1 MVSQNG
7 GLKLFR
13 LFGVNVY
20 LHWTWAVAAYFMI
33 QLRYP
38 AYKDVSGGTIW
49 AALEYCALFG
59 IVLMHEFGH
68 ALACKSVG
76 GKADLIV
83 LWPLGGVAFVS
94 PPHRPGA
101 VLWSIFAGPLVNIIL
116 VPVTIGLV
124 YFAGSSADLP
134 EVIYHSLLGQVQ
146 DPDGLSLFLVHLFQV
161 NLLLLIFNL
170 MPIFPLDGGQILQSL
185 LWFAMSY
192 ERSLMIVSIIGLI
205 GGIALAGL
213 ALYIRATWTV
223 IMAGFIIMQAWRG
236 FTISRE
242 IFAQAKSFRPVP
254 PRRPMDKSSAPVP
267 ADTITRRITTETFD
281 EALRRE
287 RFGTSAAKRHNPV
300 PPPLP
305 PDRPGE

>member
-33 QLRYP
+33 KLRTP
-38 AYKDVSGGTIW
+38 AYEQAGVSTYW
-49 AALEYCALFG
+49 AAVEYCALFG

-101 VLWSIFAGPLVNIIL
+101 VLWSIFAGPLVNILL
-116 VPVTIGLV
+116 VPITFAALYFLCGPDALSNFV
-124 YFAGSSADLP
+124 YHLASG
-134 EVIYHSLLGQVQ
+134 
-146 DPDGLSLFLVHLFQV
+146 PDGLSIFLCHILEL
-161 NLLLLIFNL
+161 NILLLIFNL

-185 LWFAMSY
+185 LWFFMSY
-192 ERSLMIVSIIGLI
+192 ERSLMIVSVIGLA

-213 ALYIRATWTV
+213 ALYAQQTWTV

-236 FTISRE
+236 FTISRQ
-242 IFAQAKSFRPVP
+242 IFGQARPMRPVP
-254 PRRPMDKSSAPVP
+254 RQPGGKSSASVP
-267 ADTITRRITTETFD
+267 ADSITHRITTETFD

-287 RFGTSAAKRHNPV
+287 RFGKSASQHHNPL

>member
-33 QLRYP
+33 KLRTP
-38 AYKDVSGGTIW
+38 AYEQAGVKPYW

-116 VPVTIGLV
+116 APITIAAAYYG
-124 YFAGSSADLP
+124 
-134 EVIYHSLLGQVQ
+134 
-146 DPDGLSLFLVHLFQV
+146 PDSGGLSIFLYHLAEI
-161 NLLLLIFNL
+161 NILLLIFNL
-170 MPIFPLDGGQILQSL
+170 MPVFPLDGGQILQSL
-185 LWFAMSY
+185 LWFFMRY
-192 ERSLMIVSIIGLI
+192 ELSLMIVSIIGLM

-213 ALYIRATWTV
+213 AFYDWQTSTQPNSAQHTFTF
-223 IMAGFIIMQAWRG
+223 IMAGFIILQAWRG
-236 FTISRE
+236 FTISRQ
-242 IFAQAKSFRPVP
+242 IFGQARPMRPVP
-254 PRRPMDKSSAPVP
+254 RQAGNKASASVP
-267 ADTITRRITTETFD
+267 ADSTTHRITTETFD

-287 RFGTSAAKRHNPV
+287 RFGKSASQHHNPV

>member
-1 MVSQNG
+1 MVFAFIAHDGEVLDMVSQNG

-13 LFGVNVY
+13 LFGVDVY

-33 QLRYP
+33 KLRYP
-38 AYKDVSGGTIW
+38 AYEHEGASTYW
-49 AALEYCALFG
+49 AAVEYCALFG

-76 GKADLIV
+76 GQADLIV

-116 VPVTIGLV
+116 VPITIAAAYYG
-124 YFAGSSADLP
+124 
-134 EVIYHSLLGQVQ
+134 
-146 DPDGLSLFLVHLFQV
+146 PDSGGVALFLYNIAAV
-161 NLLLLIFNL
+161 NILLLVFNL

-185 LWFAMSY
+185 LWFFMPY
-192 ERSLMIVSIIGLI
+192 ERSLMIVSIIGLM
-205 GGIALAGL
+205 GGAALMLFAVSQHEL
-213 ALYIRATWTV
+213 WYIV
-223 IMAGFIIMQAWRG
+223 MAGFIIMQAWRG
-236 FTISRE
+236 FTISRQ
-242 IFAQAKSFRPVP
+242 IFGQAKPMRPVP
-254 PRRPMDKSSAPVP
+254 RQPGDKPPASVP
-267 ADTITRRITTETFD
+267 ADTTTHRITTETFD

-287 RFGTSAAKRHNPV
+287 RFGKSASQHHNPV